1 MSAPCTSVRLAK
13 EDFVS
18 VWFHFGP
25 LSGAGLVTVLNDCDF
40 VGSKVQFEFS
50 NPRMRGFPRI
60 CAMDSHGEEIGLRR
74 DLTSEIFVSP
84 SNDSVV
90 IGSPAAGAQM
100 VVHSLVRVHCDR
112 TNSGRAPSFITRG
125 GLCRATRVLRIGIEV
140 VNDGEFVDCS

>member
-1 MSAPCTSVRLAK
+1 
-13 EDFVS
+13 VS

-90 IGSPAAGAQM
+90 IGSPAAGAKWSYTRWFESTAIGQTPGERH
-100 VVHSLVRVHCDR
+100 HS
-112 TNSGRAPSFITRG
+112 
-125 GLCRATRVLRIGIEV
+125 
-140 VNDGEFVDCS
+140 